1 MSFLF
6 EVKFKNGKI
15 QQIRIKADIAAEAIK
30 ALKSGYS
37 EISSYKLLS

>member
-6 EVKFKNGKI
+6 EVKFKNGKV

-30 ALKSGYS
+30 MLKSSYG
-37 EISSYKLLS
+37 EISSYKFLN